1 MTIPRE
7 FHSIEQA
14 LKEVIKNL
22 KDSLETI
29 GGKTDS
35 HFSKCSDENDK
46 DHQVLHKES
55 IWLDIECMRR
65 GLGSPMMSAH
75 QYQID
80 KALKANN
87 NFENIMTSLVTTGVR
102 IGKLMEVTNEA
113 INPNSPDGKTISKME
128 KEKIYKAI
136 RDVEEKISNLKLSIG
151 IK

>member
-22 KDSLETI
+22 KETI
-29 GGKTDS
+29 EIVAGKSVS
-35 HFSKCSDENDK
+35 HFRKCSDENDK
-46 DHQVLHKES
+46 DHHVLHAES
-55 IWLDIECMRR
+55 IKLDIECMRK
-65 GLGSPMMSAH
+65 GLGSPLLSAH

-80 KALKANN
+80 KALKSQND
-87 NFENIMTSLVTTGVR
+87 FENIVTSLISTGAR
-102 IGKLMEVTNEA
+102 IGKLMEVTQQA
-113 INPNSPDGKTISKME
+113 VDPNSPDGKIISKTE

-136 RDVEEKISNLKLSIG
+136 REVEEKLSNLKLSIG